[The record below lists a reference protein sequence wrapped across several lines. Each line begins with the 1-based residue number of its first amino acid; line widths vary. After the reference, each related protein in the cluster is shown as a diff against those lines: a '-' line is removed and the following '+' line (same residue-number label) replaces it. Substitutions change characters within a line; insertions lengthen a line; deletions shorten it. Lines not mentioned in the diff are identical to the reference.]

1 MPGSSAPGVGLD
13 SDELA
18 NYGTRQRRVAYG
30 LTVRAW
36 IIRSGV
42 LGERDEWALGNGL
55 AGGGFDEFPDLTHVS
70 SRAGLAEIGQD
81 RLAGEHPGKIANAV
95 GQMWALRSTIKPGD
109 LIVLPLKTTKNI
121 ALGLCSGGYRYR
133 TGEPEDRR
141 HAIAVEWKRTDV
153 PRSAFKDDL
162 LYTINGALTIFQAAR
177 NNAVSRLN
185 EVLDGGIDPGSTA
198 PVVGKGGGGEVV
210 LDPVTAITVEAVR
223 DAVRTYLI
231 ENFAGH
237 KLTSLVAAILQ
248 AEGFTCDVSPP
259 GPDFGVDILAGC
271 GPLGLDSP
279 TLVVE
284 VKSESTQVGV
294 PVVNQLKG
302 ALGMHG
308 ADQALLVAWGGLTR
322 QAEELRRTQRLTIQV
337 WTAEDVLDRLFDVYE
352 RLADD
357 MRTRVPLKRTWILAA
372 GETG

>member
-1 MPGSSAPGVGLD
+1 MK
-13 SDELA
+13 
-18 NYGTRQRRVAYG
+18 
-30 LTVRAW
+30 AW

-42 LGERDEWALGNGL
+42 LGERDEWALANGL
-55 AGGGFDEFPDLTHVS
+55 AGGGFDEFPDLTSVG
-70 SRAGLAEIGQD
+70 SRVQLAKIGQD
-81 RLAGEHPGKIANAV
+81 LLAGEHPGKIANAV
-95 GQMWALRSTIKPGD
+95 GQMWALRSTIKQDD

-121 ALGLCSGGYRYR
+121 ALGFCTRGYRYLADQ
-133 TGEPEDRR
+133 PEDRR
-141 HAIAVEWKRTDV
+141 HAVTVAWKRIDV

-162 LYTINGALTIFQAAR
+162 LYTINGALTIFQATR
-177 NNAVSRLN
+177 NNAVARLT
-185 EVLDGGIDPGSTA
+185 EVLKGGIDPGSGA
-198 PVVGKGGGGEVV
+198 PASGKDGGATV
-210 LDPVTAITVEAVR
+210 LDPGPAITVEAVR

-259 GPDFGVDILAGC
+259 GPDYGVDILAGC

-302 ALGMHG
+302 ALSTHG
-308 ADQALLVAWGGLTR
+308 ADQALLVAWGGLSK
-322 QAEELRRTQRLTIQV
+322 QAAELRRTQRLSIQV
-337 WTAEDVLDRLFDVYE
+337 WTAEDLLDRLFSVYE
-352 RLADD
+352 RLSDE
-357 MRTRVPLKRTWILAA
+357 MRVRIPLKRTWILAA